1 MLMMADQERRC
12 VMQINFKFNIKVQEV
27 ENIILAQQKAAE
39 IGDTR
44 SVLRLSKLLKKR
56 LYQLEDF
63 RFETGK
69 KDAYKPPNSC
79 KHNINDLSV

>member
-1 MLMMADQERRC
+1 
-12 VMQINFKFNIKVQEV
+12 MQINFKFNIKVQEI

-63 RFETGK
+63 RFEIYEK
-69 KDAYKPPNSC
+69 VK
-79 KHNINDLSV
+79 